1 MLIHRMI
8 LVLALACVAT
18 AADKPRW
25 QTVELQDV
33 EFDFRLVQDVGEI
46 ERLLGDRLD
55 GDFTLVE
62 VRLRALYGTTVELDR
77 DSFTLRSFSGNDRS
91 GAQSPDR
98 IAGGGSLLV
107 RPGTVG
113 APGVYRATR
122 ERIPVGPNPE
132 GGPPRQIGGAPPGVG
147 GSLPTAGS
155 SKPSQRSI
163 GVPAADTELD
173 ESLHGRLQRLE
184 LPLDAGD
191 RDVNG
196 YLYFQIDP
204 KNKRKHI
211 SLSYDGRY
219 GEFRLSFEN

>member
-8 LVLALACVAT
+8 LVLTLAWVAT

-33 EFDFRLVQDVGEI
+33 DFDFRLVQDVGEI

-77 DSFTLRSFSGNDRS
+77 DSFTLRSFSGNDTS
-91 GAQSPDR
+91 AAQSPDR

-113 APGVYRATR
+113 APGHYRANPR
-122 ERIPVGPNPE
+122 ESIPVGPNPE
-132 GGPPRQIGGAPPGVG
+132 GGPPRVDPSAQGRHQAGAEWRATVHAVLRLRCERGLAALATNAVEIGFRHSQKVRMPAEPRYSPGIESSSGNAP
-147 GSLPTAGS
+147 S
-155 SKPSQRSI
+155 
-163 GVPAADTELD
+163 
-173 ESLHGRLQRLE
+173 
-184 LPLDAGD
+184 
-191 RDVNG
+191 VNA
-196 YLYFQIDP
+196 
-204 KNKRKHI
+204 
-211 SLSYDGRY
+211 
-219 GEFRLSFEN
+219 

>member
-1 MLIHRMI
+1 MLIHRMT

-33 EFDFRLVQDVGEI
+33 DFDFRLVQDVGEI

-77 DSFTLRSFSGNDRS
+77 DSFTLRSFSGNDTS
-91 GAQSPDR
+91 AAQSPDR

-113 APGVYRATR
+113 APGHYRANPR
-122 ERIPVGPNPE
+122 ESIPVGRNPE
-132 GGPPRQIGGAPPGVG
+132 GGPPRQIGGTPPGVG
-147 GSLPTAGS
+147 GSLPTGAS
-155 SKPSQRSI
+155 RPSER
-163 GVPAADTELD
+163 GMRVPAADTELD

-191 RDVNG
+191 KDVNG

-219 GEFRLSFEN
+219 GEFRLSFKK